1 MKQDIITAIVTPV
14 MILIAFAYFY
24 FSSKKK

>member
-14 MILIAFAYFY
+14 IILIAFAYFY
-24 FSSKKK
+24 FSGKNK